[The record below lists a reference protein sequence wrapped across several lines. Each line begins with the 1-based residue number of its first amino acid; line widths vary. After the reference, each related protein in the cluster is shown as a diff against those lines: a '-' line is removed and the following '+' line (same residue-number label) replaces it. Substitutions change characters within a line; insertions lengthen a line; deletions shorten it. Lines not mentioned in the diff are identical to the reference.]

1 MSKQDTHY
9 ATLRRKHRENAKKSG
24 TYKPGAGQPVEGR
37 IWLYGLHAVE
47 AALNNP
53 RRLSHQLWASE
64 NAVAKMAFEPQPGL
78 TIQNVHPKEIDKKLD
93 TGAVHQGVLL
103 EAEPLPAQTL
113 EDCWE
118 DDLLLVLDQVTDPH
132 NVGAMIRS
140 AVAMG
145 AGAIITTAR
154 HSPGESGVLA
164 KVASGGL
171 EHIKYVTVRNLA
183 NTIQAI
189 NERGYQTIG
198 LDSEGSKDLV
208 ETVTGRKTALVM
220 GAEGKG
226 LRQKSRETVTDL
238 ARLDMPGPIKSLNV
252 SNAAAVALHVVR
264 SQGAFK
270 SKERFGA

>member
-24 TYKPGAGQPVEGR
+24 TYHSGFDTPQEGR
-37 IWLYGLHAVE
+37 LWLYGIHAVE

-53 RRLSHQLWASE
+53 KRVNHTLWASE
-64 NAVAKMAFEPQPGL
+64 NALAKL
-78 TIQNVHPKEIDKKLD
+78 TFSEASGVTVKNVHPKEIDKKLSNE
-93 TGAVHQGVLL
+93 AVHQGVLL
-103 EAEPLPAQTL
+103 ETEPLEPQTL

-118 DDLLLVLDQVTDPH
+118 YKLLLVLDQVTDPH

-140 AVAMG
+140 GVAMG

-183 NTIQAI
+183 NAIQAI
-189 NERGYQTIG
+189 NERGYQTVG
-198 LDSEGSKDLV
+198 LDSEGPKDLT
-208 ETVTGRKTALVM
+208 ETMSAQKVALVM

-226 LRQKSRETVTDL
+226 LRQKSREMVTDL
-238 ARLDMPGPIKSLNV
+238 ARLDMQGPIKSLNV
-252 SNAAAVALHVVR
+252 SNAAAVALFVAQSHLA
-264 SQGAFK
+264 SMK
-270 SKERFGA
+270 

>member
-24 TYKPGAGQPVEGR
+24 TYQPLTDQPAEGR
-37 IWLYGLHAVE
+37 VWLYGMHAVE
-47 AALNNP
+47 AALKNP
-53 RRLSHQLWASE
+53 RRTNHTLWASE
-64 NAVAKMAFEPQPGL
+64 NARAKLPL
-78 TIQNVHPKEIDKKLD
+78 DTIASAALAVETVHPREIDKKLGTD
-93 TGAVHQGVLL
+93 AVHQGVLL
-103 EAEPLPAQTL
+103 ETEPLDSYTL
-113 EDCWE
+113 EDCWN

-145 AGAIITTAR
+145 AGAMITTTR

-183 NTIQAI
+183 NAIQAI
-189 NERGYQTIG
+189 NERGYQTVG
-198 LDSEGSKDLV
+198 LDSEGEKDLV
-208 ETVTGRKTALVM
+208 QTLTGPKTALVM

-252 SNAAAVALHVVR
+252 SNAAAVALFVVQAHQV
-264 SQGAFK
+264 SFK
-270 SKERFGA
+270 SN